1 MRFEWD
7 EAKRRENIKR
17 HRIDF
22 VNVEQIFIGET
33 ITFLDDRLD
42 YGEERFLT
50 FGLLRGRQ
58 PHGEC
63 ALIYERDDVR
73 ARREYSKEVDLVG
86 KLDLGMTWPVVERE
100 LLSLSVEFRS
110 GFESWSAG
118 TRPNSTPVKTE
129 IPRVNPSMR

>member
-50 FGLLRGRQ
+50 FGLLRG
-58 PHGEC
+58 
-63 ALIYERDDVR
+63 
-73 ARREYSKEVDLVG
+73 EVVAIVH
-86 KLDLGMTWPVVERE
+86 T
-100 LLSLSVEFRS
+100 
-110 GFESWSAG
+110 
-118 TRPNSTPVKTE
+118 
-129 IPRVNPSMR
+129 